1 MLPCREARSTA
12 CPPRLCR
19 DLGDARTRAFSSESD
34 IQQGCSDAGAGCGF
48 RRDRA
53 GVMGASCASCPL
65 SVPRTSTVPCARVP
79 CPTQGLGSAGGCRR
93 VRTVRRPQS
102 MLQMSEPSLPTV
114 PEEEECAPWRGRI
127 YQPGLCCGSLWP
139 TGELLA
145 LPSRAW
151 RNSRPLRSV
160 LGVSTVAQRVM
171 NPTGIHED
179 AGSIPG
185 LTQWIKDLV
194 LLGHRAAWIQ
204 CGRGCGVGRQLPLR
218 FNP

>member
-1 MLPCREARSTA
+1 MHPVPSLCPGQAPCLPR
-12 CPPRLCR
+12 
-19 DLGDARTRAFSSESD
+19 
-34 IQQGCSDAGAGCGF
+34 
-48 RRDRA
+48 
-53 GVMGASCASCPL
+53 
-65 SVPRTSTVPCARVP
+65 PCARVP
-79 CPTQGLGSAGGCRR
+79 CPTQGLGAAGGCRR
-93 VRTVRRPQS
+93 VRTVRRPLS

-139 TGELLA
+139 AGELLA

-160 LGVSTVAQRVM
+160 LGVSTVVQRVM